1 MGVFSCLGS
10 IRVESNNGQS
20 YKELLKTHL
29 DLLQV
34 DSLTLSTLEC
44 QFHMVEP

>member
-1 MGVFSCLGS
+1 MGKV
-10 IRVESNNGQS
+10 I
-20 YKELLKTHL
+20 KELLKTHL

-44 QFHMVEP
+44 QFHMVEPYTRLLG